1 MSYLVNIYRR
11 KDGDDESIPKVAITE
26 RKEDGVVNPIRIS
39 WVFFLIS
46 LSRVGNLGICKEAI
60 LVFTDKN

>member
-26 RKEDGVVNPIRIS
+26 RKEDGVVNPI
-39 WVFFLIS
+39 
-46 LSRVGNLGICKEAI
+46 GIFMAI
-60 LVFTDKN
+60 FHN